1 MTDIEQ
7 VIALEMRDPH
17 ELETELPALIE
28 ALLLVASEPV
38 SLADLAE
45 VAGARLD
52 EIDEA
57 VDRLTEVEDRGWVVQ
72 RHRDQVHLAT
82 APRFAG
88 HIRRFLGLEREAR
101 LSSAALETVAIVA
114 YQQPVTRSTI
124 EAVRGVDST
133 GVIAT
138 LLSRGLVEAGGR
150 ADTAGLPYQYVTTP
164 AFLQHFGLSSLDELP
179 PLGTSDG
186 VALGDMLQSKVDEAE
201 RAEPALA
208 LVGASVL
215 IARRSQ
221 ASWRI
226 RSTASARLSAASS
239 I

>member
-1 MTDIEQ
+1 MDTEQ
-7 VIALEMRDPH
+7 VIALEMRDPR
-17 ELETELPALIE
+17 ETEFELPALIE
-28 ALLLVASEPV
+28 ALLLVASGPV
-38 SLADLAE
+38 AIADLAE

-52 EIDEA
+52 EIDLA
-57 VDRLTEVEDRGWVVQ
+57 VSRLTEIENRGWVVQ
-72 RHRDQVHLAT
+72 RHQDQVQLAT

-150 ADTAGLPYQYVTTP
+150 AETPGQPYQYVTTP
-164 AFLQHFGLSSLDELP
+164 VFLQHFGLSSLDDLP
-179 PLGTSDG
+179 PLGSSDG
-186 VALGDMLQSKVDEAE
+186 VALGDVLQAKVEEAE
-201 RAEPALA
+201 RAEPGLE

-215 IARRSQ
+215 IAVDD
-221 ASWRI
+221 
-226 RSTASARLSAASS
+226 SAELSNS
-239 I
+239 

>member
-1 MTDIEQ
+1 MMDTEQ

-28 ALLLVASEPV
+28 ALLLVASGPV

-57 VDRLTEVEDRGWVVQ
+57 VERLTDIEDRGWVVQ

-101 LSSAALETVAIVA
+101 LSSAALETVAIIA

-150 ADTAGLPYQYVTTP
+150 AETAGQPYQYVTTP

-179 PLGTSDG
+179 PLGMSDG
-186 VALGDMLQSKVDEAE
+186 VALGDMLQAKVDEAE
-201 RAEPALA
+201 RTEPELE

-215 IARRSQ
+215 M
-221 ASWRI
+221 
-226 RSTASARLSAASS
+226 AAEESGELANP
-239 I
+239 

>member
-1 MTDIEQ
+1 MMDTEQ
-7 VIALEMRDPH
+7 VIALKMRDPH
-17 ELETELPALIE
+17 EIECELPALIE
-28 ALLLVASEPV
+28 ALLLVASGPV
-38 SLADLAE
+38 AIADLAE

-52 EIDEA
+52 EIDLA
-57 VDRLTEVEDRGWVVQ
+57 ISQLTEIEDRGWVVQ
-72 RHRDQVHLAT
+72 RHQDRVHLAT

-101 LSSAALETVAIVA
+101 LSGAALETVAIIA

-150 ADTAGLPYQYVTTP
+150 AETPGQPYQYVTTP
-164 AFLQHFGLSSLDELP
+164 AFLQHFGLSSLDDLP
-179 PLGTSDG
+179 PLGSSDG
-186 VALGDMLQSKVDEAE
+186 VPLGDVLQAKVEEAE
-201 RAEPALA
+201 RAEPGLE

-215 IARRSQ
+215 ISVAD
-221 ASWRI
+221 
-226 RSTASARLSAASS
+226 SAELANP
-239 I
+239 

>member
-7 VIALEMRDPH
+7 VIALEMRDPR
-17 ELETELPALIE
+17 EIEFELPALIE
-28 ALLLVASEPV
+28 ALLLVASGPV
-38 SLADLAE
+38 SVADLAE
-45 VAGARLD
+45 VAGARMD
-52 EIDEA
+52 EVDSA
-57 VDRLTEVEDRGWVVQ
+57 VARLSEYEDRGWVVQ
-72 RHRDQVHLAT
+72 RHRDQVQIAT

-133 GVIAT
+133 GVLAT

-150 ADTAGLPYQYVTTP
+150 AESAGQPYQYVTTP

-179 PLGTSDG
+179 PLGSSDG
-186 VALGDMLQSKVDEAE
+186 VALGDVLQAKVEEAE
-201 RAEPALA
+201 RSAPELE

-215 IARRSQ
+215 I
-221 ASWRI
+221 
-226 RSTASARLSAASS
+226 SADESAELANP
-239 I
+239 